1 MRGGRRSGENWW
13 MHAEKDRSL
22 ATVLNFD
29 FLVLNFVIG
38 RLHFDETL
46 VSWKLRPKSR
56 DFLAL
61 KT

>member
-1 MRGGRRSGENWW
+1 